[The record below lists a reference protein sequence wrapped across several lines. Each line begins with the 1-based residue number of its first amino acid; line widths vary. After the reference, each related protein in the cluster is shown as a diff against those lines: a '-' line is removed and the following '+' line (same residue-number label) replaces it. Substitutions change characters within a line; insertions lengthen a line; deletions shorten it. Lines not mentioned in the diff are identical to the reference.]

1 MIRLHLGPKGLS
13 KDNVMYNEADQVV
26 FLLKS
31 SRLESGDFLSGPPPK
46 SNASVAVNLPRYLSI
61 TGWFFKWASPE
72 NVSGPEALPDS
83 DYLSLLRYL
92 SFFSFR

>member
-46 SNASVAVNLPRYLSI
+46 SKASVAVNLPRYLSI

-72 NVSGPEALPDS
+72 NVSRLPPPPN
-83 DYLSLLRYL
+83 LLGL
-92 SFFSFR
+92 ASPAEFSEVLES